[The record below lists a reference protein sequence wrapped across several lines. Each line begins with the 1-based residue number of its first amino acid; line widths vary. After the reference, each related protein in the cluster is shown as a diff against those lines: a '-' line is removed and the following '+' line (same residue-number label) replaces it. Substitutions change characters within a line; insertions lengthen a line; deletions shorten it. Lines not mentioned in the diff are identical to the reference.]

1 MVCALLMKCFKTP
14 LRHWTRPRPTP
25 GGMLFTLLTGLARG
39 SQGAVVG
46 IPEYMLQVNWKW
58 IKCQRWVQNSD
69 IAVLLGWGWPHNP
82 EGEARLQ
89 LLPQRLQTSL
99 QSLSR
104 GSWWSSK
111 DNGLV
116 NWGARV
122 CNGKVTMTFSS
133 LLISSLYR
141 LVCVRYSRLVNTTRE
156 LARVNTWGALRETL
170 LFPLMFV
177 GHYVLAN
184 ELNTKTGLINKS
196 RSIFTINFSYPGQEK
211 TRLSNY
217 H

>member
-1 MVCALLMKCFKTP
+1 MVCALLMICFKTR
-14 LRHWTRPRPTP
+14 LRHWTRSTP

-58 IKCQRWVQNSD
+58 IKCQSWAQNSD
-69 IAVLLGWGWPHNP
+69 IVVVLGWGRSHNP

-104 GSWWSSK
+104 GSWWSSE
-111 DNGLV
+111 DYGLD

-122 CNGKVTMTFSS
+122 CNGKVTISFSS

-141 LVCVRYSRLVNTTRE
+141 LVSVQYSRLVNTRE
-156 LARVNTWGALRETL
+156 LARVNTWAALRETL

-177 GHYVLAN
+177 GHYVLAH
-184 ELNTKTGLINKS
+184 ELNTRTGLINKS
-196 RSIFTINFSYPGQEK
+196 R
-211 TRLSNY
+211 
-217 H
+217 